1 MKSIASMQEKTR
13 VLIKGAWVTL
23 GMPFDQPVIDEKVE
37 GIIDVEGL
45 IMATLLLMEQDR
57 MVTDLPAWLKRFSS
71 LINHQKLK
79 SMVNAISQ
87 EHRMLILDN
96 VNKAPF
102 GSAPKSIRNIF
113 NLKEPESDA
122 VSETVHM
129 RGRKLNTIPNV
140 ARASIMIHNRLLYGT
155 GFRADLITFTQ
166 IKGFGMKGTRLA
178 KLLCTNDS
186 TISRI
191 LKDLKACSFLDHDN
205 ERTGPIESY
214 PGMFI
219 SAQSVWNLC
228 EVIDAFRF
236 SFEELRRGA
245 FENLD
250 LKHDGFGRKIVA
262 EWPDSLPAF

>member
-1 MKSIASMQEKTR
+1 MQEKTR
-13 VLIKGAWVTL
+13 TLIKSAWVTL
-23 GMPFDQPVIDEKVE
+23 GMLFDFPAIDEKAE

-45 IMATLLLMEQDR
+45 IMATLLMMEENR

-79 SMVNAISQ
+79 TMVKALSQ
-87 EHRMLILDN
+87 EHRMLILED

-102 GSAPKSIRNIF
+102 AIAPKSIRNIF
-113 NLKEPESDA
+113 NLKEPESNA
-122 VSETVHM
+122 VSETIRM
-129 RGRKLNTIPNV
+129 RGRKLNIIPNV
-140 ARASIMIHNRLLYGT
+140 AQASVMIRNRLLYGT
-155 GFRADLITFTQ
+155 TFRADLITLTH
-166 IKGFGMKGTRLA
+166 IKGFSMKGTRLA

-191 LKDLKACSFLDHDN
+191 LKDLRDSNFLDRDN
-205 ERTGPIESY
+205 ERTEPIESY

-219 SAQSVWNLC
+219 SVQSVWNLC
-228 EVIDAFRF
+228 ELIDAFKF

-262 EWPDSLPAF
+262 ELA

>member
-13 VLIKGAWVTL
+13 ALIKSAWVTL
-23 GMPFDQPVIDEKVE
+23 GMPFDLPAIDEKVE
-37 GIIDVEGL
+37 GIIDIEGL
-45 IMATLLLMEQDR
+45 IMATLLLMEEDR
-57 MVTDLPAWLKRFSS
+57 MVTDLPAWLDRFSS

-79 SMVNAISQ
+79 TMVNAISQ
-87 EHRMLILDN
+87 EHRTLILDN
-96 VNKAPF
+96 VKKAPF

-113 NLKEPESDA
+113 NLKEPESKA

-140 ARASIMIHNRLLYGT
+140 AGASIMIHNRLLYGT
-155 GFRADLITFTQ
+155 TFRADLITLSH
-166 IKGFGMKGTRLA
+166 IKGFSIKGTRLA

-186 TISRI
+186 TISRL
-191 LKDLKACSFLDHDN
+191 LKDLRDSSFLDHDN
-205 ERTGPIESY
+205 ERTEPLESF

-219 SAQSVWNLC
+219 STQSVWNLC
-228 EVIDAFRF
+228 EMIDAFKF

-262 EWPDSLPAF
+262 ELT

>member
-1 MKSIASMQEKTR
+1 MKSITSMQEKTKT
-13 VLIKGAWVTL
+13 LIKSAWVTL
-23 GMPFDQPVIDEKVE
+23 GMPFDLPAIDEKLE
-37 GIIDVEGL
+37 GIIDIEGL
-45 IMATLLLMEQDR
+45 IMATLLMMEEDR
-57 MVTDLPAWLKRFSS
+57 TVTDLPAWLGRFSS

-79 SMVNAISQ
+79 TMVKSISP
-87 EHRMLILDN
+87 EHRALILEN

-113 NLKEPESDA
+113 NLKEPESEA
-122 VSETVHM
+122 VSETIRM

-140 ARASIMIHNRLLYGT
+140 AGASIMIHNRLLYGT
-155 GFRADLITFTQ
+155 GFRADLITLTH
-166 IKGFGMKGTRLA
+166 IEGFGMKGTRLA

-191 LKDLKACSFLDHDN
+191 LKDLRDSSFLDHDN
-205 ERTGPIESY
+205 ERIEPIESF
-214 PGMFI
+214 PGMFF

-228 EVIDAFRF
+228 EMIDASKF

-262 EWPDSLPAF
+262 ELT